1 MIRSRLFFIVGIL
14 TMVAF
19 IYGCPSSKSVRDG
32 FERKPGDLPLEDSY
46 PRTVPPGAMRFT
58 AKVVTVF
65 TDRSTVPGDACATKP
80 CVARIQVTMFL
91 GFGHGVKGLKDG
103 DFFRTQFAMTMADTT
118 IDGKRYRGL
127 SEGDTF
133 TGTGYLLST
142 MDGQVLE
149 VRDYE

>member
-1 MIRSRLFFIVGIL
+1 MAVF
-14 TMVAF
+14 T
-19 IYGCPSSKSVRDG
+19 YGCPSTKSVRDG
-32 FERKPGDLPLEDSY
+32 FERKPGDLPLEENT
-46 PRTVPPGAMRFT
+46 PRMLPPGSMRFE

-65 TDRSTVPGDACATKP
+65 MDRSAVPGDACAVNP
-80 CVARIQVTMFL
+80 CIARIQVTMFL
-91 GFGHGVKGLKDG
+91 GFGQGVKGLQDG
-103 DFFRTQFAMTMADTT
+103 DFFRTQFVMTMADTT

-149 VRDYE
+149 VRDYD